1 DFDGRGKALRSRWI
15 EDRVA
20 RAPQDHDRNPAFLD
34 EIAERSRLPARGEVL
49 VGDRPQRFPR
59 ALDSLEAKHAFDHLG
74 RDEVRVAEQKLKR
87 RLDILALL
95 GGDEALDEVGVD
107 LLAESGWRDSS
118 DRGDPLGMVA
128 QDLERDRSAQRMAGE
143 GVGLLEKWVGMHP
156 A

>member
-1 DFDGRGKALRSRWI
+1 
-15 EDRVA
+15 VA
-20 RAPQDHDRNPAFLD
+20 RAPQDHDRNAILLN
-34 EIAERSRLPARGEVL
+34 EILERSRLPARGKIFVR
-49 VGDRPQRFPR
+49 DRAQGFLR

-107 LLAESGWRDSS
+107 LVAESGWRDSG

-128 QDLERDRSAQRMAGE
+128 QDLERDRSAQRMADQMNLRRAVLVDEIGDRFRK
-143 GVGLLEKWVGMHP
+143 LAK
-156 A
+156 